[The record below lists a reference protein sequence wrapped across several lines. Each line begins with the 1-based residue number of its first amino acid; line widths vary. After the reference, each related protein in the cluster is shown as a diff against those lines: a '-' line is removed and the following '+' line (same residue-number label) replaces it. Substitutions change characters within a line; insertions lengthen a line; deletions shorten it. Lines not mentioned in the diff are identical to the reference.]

1 MDAEIDDGF
10 EPPAPK
16 RKRISNGKTIR
27 MMMMVEAEWS
37 PENKRTEK
45 TNGEN

>member
-16 RKRISNGKTIR
+16 RKRISNGENIR
-27 MMMMVEAEWS
+27 MMMMAWKLS
-37 PENKRTEK
+37 
-45 TNGEN
+45 GHQ